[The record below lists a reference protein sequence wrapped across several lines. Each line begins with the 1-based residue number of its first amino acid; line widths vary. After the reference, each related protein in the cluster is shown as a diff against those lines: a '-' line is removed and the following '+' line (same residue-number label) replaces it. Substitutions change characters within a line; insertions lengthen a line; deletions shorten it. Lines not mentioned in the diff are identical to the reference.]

1 VTGSGAKKPP
11 AAPRKRKKRAGPV
24 SLHPLSF
31 DDAMRALL
39 QVKPLK
45 GGGENPERGQAEP
58 KATSDGPDGSGA
70 TRPEEE

>member
-1 VTGSGAKKPP
+1 MNGRGKP

-39 QVKPLK
+39 AVKQP
-45 GGGENPERGQAEP
+45 A
-58 KATSDGPDGSGA
+58 KAKKDQKQND
-70 TRPEEE
+70 

>member
-39 QVKPLK
+39 AVP
-45 GGGENPERGQAEP
+45 A
-58 KATSDGPDGSGA
+58 ATKKKRE
-70 TRPEEE
+70 TKR

>member
-1 VTGSGAKKPP
+1 MTGAGSPKKP

-39 QVKPLK
+39 AVKQPEK
-45 GGGENPERGQAEP
+45 RQRAKHENREDDAANAG
-58 KATSDGPDGSGA
+58 DDPD
-70 TRPEEE
+70 

>member
-1 VTGSGAKKPP
+1 MGAGSTKKP

-39 QVKPLK
+39 AVPAPPSTRKK
-45 GGGENPERGQAEP
+45 KTEP
-58 KATSDGPDGSGA
+58 
-70 TRPEEE
+70 

>member
-1 VTGSGAKKPP
+1 VTGAGAKKPP

-45 GGGENPERGQAEP
+45 GSGENPERGE
-58 KATSDGPDGSGA
+58 KT
-70 TRPEEE
+70 PEE

>member
-1 VTGSGAKKPP
+1 MTGSGAKKPP

-39 QVKPLK
+39 AVKPVNKKPDNGPGGDLRAENSGNK
-45 GGGENPERGQAEP
+45 GDDP
-58 KATSDGPDGSGA
+58 S
-70 TRPEEE
+70 

>member
-1 VTGSGAKKPP
+1 VTGSGARKPP

-31 DDAMRALL
+31 DEAMRALL

-45 GGGENPERGQAEP
+45 GGGENPESRKAEP
-58 KATSDGPDGSGA
+58 KGAGDGPGRSG
-70 TRPEEE
+70 TILPEEE

>member
-1 VTGSGAKKPP
+1 MTGSGAKKPP

-39 QVKPLK
+39 GVKPVT
-45 GGGENPERGQAEP
+45 GRRVEEPSASDQDDQA
-58 KATSDGPDGSGA
+58 
-70 TRPEEE
+70 

>member
-31 DDAMRALL
+31 DDAIKALL
-39 QVKPLK
+39 AVSPQ
-45 GGGENPERGQAEP
+45 
-58 KATSDGPDGSGA
+58 
-70 TRPEEE
+70 RPSKKKD

>member
-39 QVKPLK
+39 QVKVTK
-45 GGGENPERGQAEP
+45 GSRAASTNKP
-58 KATSDGPDGSGA
+58 KQ
-70 TRPEEE
+70 R